1 MIMRSEEEESTS
13 KNSHSNFFDV
23 YGPQVLSLS
32 LSNSFTDYVIVVWL
46 HVNYTLVMLV
56 MQAKADVIFK
66 TPEADSTLNLQDIQ
80 GLVMWMLAEGFMP
93 SWVFIKNKP
102 LIPKVV
108 MLYVPGLDAALYLS
122 QSKTLKGLKQCCGIP
137 RAVLALSCVSDG
149 MQTVDALLTLRL
161 KRKRNEADSVLRK
174 AAQTSEQVT
183 SEQQIFLV
191 FRTTM
196 VGKLDFGVL
205 EEKTRGAFGSSPE
218 NLSFADLVKDIP
230 FPITYYTLTTKQLED
245 NGYIHDQPDFLST
258 LPSPSEKPPHELL
271 ALDCEMCVTNEGF
284 ELTKVTL
291 VDIKGQFHL
300 ITLGVTCPVEDGVYV
315 LLDKLVKPANS
326 IVDYNTRYSGI
337 TCEMLSGVTTTLKD
351 IQEDFLKL
359 VYKETILVGHSLEN
373 DLLALKISH
382 NLVIDTAVLYK
393 HPRGGSYKSALRVLT
408 RRFLSREIQESESG
422 HDSVEDARAALEL
435 ALLKIRHGKRL
446 VTFMKNLVR
455 PDFGSPPSYVRKKLL
470 SCLSECGKASTLI
483 DNISIVK
490 RYASESSHA
499 IPVCSDEEALLKARK
514 EVANDKVHFVWAH
527 FSELNS
533 YFKKQAEDVES
544 LNGKLAEMIS
554 LLTCDKSSTKN
565 KGIKYSVTSEL
576 KDILTRLDARIR
588 RLHSSLPMN
597 AMLVICTGHG
607 NTAIVHR
614 LRKMLT
620 EQTDT
625 TLCREKLVKVLE
637 DLQAQAEVGLCFVG
651 VKH

>member
-1 MIMRSEEEESTS
+1 MRSEEEESTS
-13 KNSHSNFFDV
+13 KSSRSSFFDV
-23 YGPQVLSLS
+23 YGPQ
-32 LSNSFTDYVIVVWL
+32 
-46 HVNYTLVMLV
+46 
-56 MQAKADVIFK
+56 AKADVVFK

-80 GLVMWMLAEGFMP
+80 GLVMWVLAEGFMP

-122 QSKTLKGLKQCCGIP
+122 QSKTLKGFKQCCGIP

-149 MQTVDALLTLRL
+149 MQTVDALLTCRL
-161 KRKRNEADSVLRK
+161 KRKRNEDDSVMRK
-174 AAQTSEQVT
+174 AAQTSEQ
-183 SEQQIFLV
+183 
-191 FRTTM
+191 
-196 VGKLDFGVL
+196 
-205 EEKTRGAFGSSPE
+205 GAFGSSSE
-218 NLSFADLVKDIP
+218 NPSFADIVKDIP
-230 FPITYYTLTTKQLED
+230 FPITYYTLTVKQLEE

-291 VDIKGQFHL
+291 VDIKGQ
-300 ITLGVTCPVEDGVYV
+300 V

-382 NLVIDTAVLYK
+382 DLVIDTAVLYK
-393 HPRGGSYKSALRVLT
+393 HPRGSHKTALRVLT

-435 ALLKIRHGKRL
+435 ALLKIRHG
-446 VTFMKNLVR
+446 
-455 PDFGSPPSYVRKKLL
+455 PDFGSPPSFVRKKLL
-470 SCLSECGKASTLI
+470 TSLSECGKASTLI

-533 YFKKQAEDVES
+533 YFKKQAEDVET

-554 LLTCDKSSTKN
+554 LLTCEKSSTKR
-565 KGIKYSVTSEL
+565 KGIKYTVTSEL

-597 AMLVICTGHG
+597 TLLVICTGHG

-620 EQTDT
+620 EQMDT

-651 VKH
+651 IKH